1 MIILKA
7 QSLHENSPE
16 IKAII
21 IKQTMS
27 REVIILD
34 GIKMQVEAADLD
46 MDGVTGGVENI
57 KQQIDQ
63 GITTI
68 QQPTELGDTLK
79 ELNKD
84 ELEPTSRMSGID
96 MRARLAPFEVQSV
109 LALDALVSLGIL
121 PTKCLAFTRQKKRLS
136 VSLQGLGRK
145 EIVDIV
151 GGKRE
156 QDAKMGGMGG
166 MGDRFKNFMGVK
178 P

>member
-1 MIILKA
+1 MLRV
-7 QSLHENSPE
+7 QSSHENSTK

-21 IKQTMS
+21 IKQTVS

-34 GIKMQVEAADLD
+34 GVKMQVEAADLD
-46 MDGVTGGVENI
+46 ADGITGGVENI
-57 KQQIDQ
+57 QQKFDQ

-84 ELEPTSRMSGID
+84 DIEATSRMSGID

-151 GGKRE
+151 AGKRE
-156 QDAKMGGMGG
+156 QDAKMGIGG
-166 MGDRFKNFMGVK
+166 MGDRFKNFMGMK

>member
-1 MIILKA
+1 MLKA
-7 QSLHENSPE
+7 QNSKELQTKVVVMRQVVKRE
-16 IKAII
+16 II
-21 IKQTMS
+21 
-27 REVIILD
+27 VLD
-34 GIKMQVEAADLD
+34 GVKMQVEAADLD
-46 MDGVTGGVENI
+46 EDGITGGVESI
-57 KQQIDQ
+57 KQNFDQ

-79 ELNKD
+79 ELNRD
-84 ELEPTSRMSGID
+84 DIEALSRMSGID

-109 LALDALVSLGIL
+109 LALDALVSLGVL

-166 MGDRFKNFMGVK
+166 MGDRFKNFMGVGK
-178 P
+178 

>member
-1 MIILKA
+1 MLRV
-7 QSLHENSPE
+7 QSSHENSAK

-21 IKQTMS
+21 VKQVIS

-34 GIKMQVEAADLD
+34 GVKMQVEAADLD
-46 MDGVTGGVENI
+46 MDGVTGGIENI
-57 KQQIDQ
+57 QQKFDP

-84 ELEPTSRMSGID
+84 DIEATSRMSGID

-151 GGKRE
+151 AGKRE
-156 QDAKMGGMGG
+156 QDAKMGMGG
-166 MGDRFKNFMGVK
+166 MGDRFKNFMGMK